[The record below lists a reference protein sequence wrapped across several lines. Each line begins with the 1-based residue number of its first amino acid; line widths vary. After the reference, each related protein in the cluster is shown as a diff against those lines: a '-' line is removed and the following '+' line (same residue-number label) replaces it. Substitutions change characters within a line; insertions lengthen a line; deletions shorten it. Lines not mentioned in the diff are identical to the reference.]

1 MDLLEEAL
9 TSCEL
14 DELDDFLRS
23 DTGSEWL
30 AGGSMLHGFFSA
42 LAVGP
47 LWVPASKW
55 LRFVWG
61 EDGPTL
67 ESSEAASRF
76 VELLYRFYDSVRR
89 VLQEM
94 PEEYSPMLAEG
105 EDQSVLAK
113 EWSMGFC
120 LGLQLE
126 DPNWKLALS
135 DENSFVLL
143 GPVLKFAFPD
153 EMEEHLGP
161 DSVISEEEYL
171 GALYDCVPKLYDY
184 WRPRRKDWPIPDS
197 ADDLLLPPWA
207 KIAIDAPCPC
217 GSGRRC
223 RECSCAAPN

>member
-9 TSCEL
+9 TSLEL
-14 DELDDFLRS
+14 DELDDFLTS

-30 AGGSMLHGFFSA
+30 ASGSMLHGFLSA

-61 EDGPTL
+61 EDGPTF
-67 ESSEAASRF
+67 ESPEAAGRF
-76 VELLYRFYDSVRR
+76 MELLYRFYDSTRR

-94 PEEYSPMLAEG
+94 PEEYSPMLTEEKNG
-105 EDQSVLAK
+105 LVSAK

-120 LGLQLE
+120 LGLRLQ
-126 DPNWKLALS
+126 DPNWKLALL
-135 DENSFVLL
+135 NKKSFILL
-143 GPVLKFAFPD
+143 VPVLKFAFPD
-153 EMEEHLGP
+153 EMEEYLGP
-161 DSVISEEEYL
+161 NPVISEEEFL
-171 GALYDCVPKLYDY
+171 AALYECVPKLYDY
-184 WRPRRKDWPIPDS
+184 WRPRRKNWPSPDS

-207 KIAIDAPCPC
+207 KTASDAPCPC
-217 GSGRRC
+217 GSGKKC